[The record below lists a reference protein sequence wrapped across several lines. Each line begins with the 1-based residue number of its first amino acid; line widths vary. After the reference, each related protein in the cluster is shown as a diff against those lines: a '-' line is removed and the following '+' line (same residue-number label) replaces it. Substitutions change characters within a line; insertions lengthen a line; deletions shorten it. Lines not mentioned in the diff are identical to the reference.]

1 MILKHNGQYQSH
13 SICAVK
19 NKERCV
25 FVCGVGV
32 YVCGESEMHMCVY
45 VCMYVCGCVCMC
57 VCVCACVYVCVC
69 ICMHVLS
76 ISLCYLVLLVTI
88 VRGDAYSNTDY
99 NE

>member
-32 YVCGESEMHMCVY
+32 YVCGESDMHMCVY
-45 VCMYVCGCVCMC
+45 ACMYVCVCVCGHVCMYVYVYVCMC
-57 VCVCACVYVCVC
+57 Y
-69 ICMHVLS
+69 LS
-76 ISLCYLVLLVTI
+76 HSVISYC
-88 VRGDAYSNTDY
+88 
-99 NE
+99 